1 MELMVEN
8 ETVVAV
14 FAMKMARRQKLFVQ
28 MLSKPCGPRLT
39 QDIFIK
45 GKELTGKH
53 SRLSSLCKNCFWHG
67 PPLIPFLLTW
77 KQGLH
82 HPSIRYT
89 SCQMQ

>member
-39 QDIFIK
+39 QDIFIYQ
-45 GKELTGKH
+45 GK
-53 SRLSSLCKNCFWHG
+53 RAN
-67 PPLIPFLLTW
+67 W
-77 KQGLH
+77 KAF
-82 HPSIRYT
+82 T
-89 SCQMQ
+89 T